1 MHDDLQD
8 RDSSRPR
15 GSLGVGTELLGLFLL
30 FAVLAL
36 AGWGL
41 LTVFNRPMLAYSQ
54 SYSSDRFSTLSGEP
68 VGNVRIVVDEETGVM
83 YAQSLGFSK
92 ELVPLVDADGN
103 LIVAD
108 GYGPA
113 PADDPEQPEDGRG

>member
-8 RDSSRPR
+8 RDSARLRRP
-15 GSLGVGTELLGLFLL
+15 LGIGTELLGLFLL

-41 LTVFNRPMLAYSQ
+41 LTVYNRSMLAYSQ
-54 SYSSDRFSTLSGEP
+54 SYSSDRLSTLSGEH

-83 YAQSLGFSK
+83 YAQSLGFNR
-92 ELVPLVDADGN
+92 ELVPLVDADGSPA
-103 LIVAD
+103 IAE
-108 GYGPA
+108 GYGSTPE
-113 PADDPEQPEDGRG
+113 DDPEQPEDGRG